1 MLDESGHAWLPRSR
15 GRERPSRKETLVMA
29 DTPTTSNN
37 TVEDIQDTSINVEQ
51 VYDKLRECYDP
62 EIPVNVVDLGLIYA
76 LKIAGSSVSV
86 TMTLTAIGCP
96 VGPEV
101 MAEVEGRVR
110 EAEGVENCDVTL
122 TFDPPW
128 SPDRMSEDARWEL
141 GMA

>member
-1 MLDESGHAWLPRSR
+1 
-15 GRERPSRKETLVMA
+15 MA
-29 DTPTTSNN
+29 EPTEAPNHTD
-37 TVEDIQDTSINVEQ
+37 EDIHDTTIDKEA
-51 VYDKLRECYDP
+51 VYDRLRECYDP

-76 LKIAGSSVSV
+76 LKIVGSTVDV

-101 MAEVEGRVR
+101 MADVEGHVR
-110 EAEGVENCDVTL
+110 EAEGVEQCTVTL

-128 SPDRMSEDARWEL
+128 RPERMTEDARWEL

>member
-1 MLDESGHAWLPRSR
+1 
-15 GRERPSRKETLVMA
+15 MA
-29 DTPTTSNN
+29 DTPTIGNN

-62 EIPVNVVDLGLIYA
+62 EIPVNVVDLGLIYG
-76 LKIAGSSVSV
+76 LKIAGGSVSV

-110 EAEGVENCDVTL
+110 EVEGVENCDVTL